1 MKERVAK
8 VISIVT
14 LVPIMAALA
23 VTWILLKDRAHFDNS
38 MLWYFLVLIFLT
50 VLPIS
55 AYPIARAIPKI
66 RARGRDGERN
76 LAFIMA
82 VIGYVAGAIISIV
95 FHAPKGVMYIMLSY
109 LASGLALFFV
119 NKVVKVKASG
129 HACGVSGPITLL
141 LYMVGHY
148 AWIAVVLLPLVFWG
162 RLALKRHTYSEL
174 IVGTIVGIA
183 ATGFVVLL
191 YK

>member
-183 ATGFVVLL
+183 ATGFVVLSI
-191 YK
+191 